1 MASPRVLID
10 GYNLAMKHGTGIK
23 TYTMLLDNALR
34 SLGAETSFLFG
45 HAIPAVDDPLLRE
58 VLFYDENPHRYH
70 TPFGRFLHKGGIWSS
85 AGLNKSPDIS
95 RVPDNDVV
103 VTAQAKGSRP
113 HERALNGHNLYDI
126 AFRRSLSFKK
136 FLDAGLPETFDA
148 VHMTFPLP
156 LRTKGN
162 AKKIVT
168 IHDLIP
174 LRLPYTTTDDKSE
187 MLRRHRAAAEE
198 ADLIFTVSEFS
209 KSDIVKLLGVDPDKI
224 VVTYQPSR
232 FAPIRPPEM
241 RERAKV
247 LRRFDLAEK
256 GYILFVGAIEP
267 KKNLGRLLKA
277 YAEADVDVP
286 IVVVGPRGWL
296 WQDEIGWIIDSPEPA
311 LRRKIRFLNHLSPEE
326 LRFVFSGA
334 LATTFPSLYE
344 GYGLPLIE
352 SMGFGVPV
360 LTARSS
366 SLPEVCGDAALYV
379 DPFDVRDIR
388 EKIER
393 LVGDQPLREYLSER
407 GLQRAQ
413 QLSPENF
420 AQQVAGGYR
429 RLGLL
434 D

>member
-1 MASPRVLID
+1 MAAPRVLID

-23 TYTMLLDNALR
+23 TYTMLLDNALK
-34 SLGAETSFLFG
+34 SMGAETSFLFG
-45 HAIPAVDDPLLRE
+45 HAIPSVDDPLLRE
-58 VLFYDENPHRYH
+58 VLFYDDNPTRYH
-70 TPFGRFLHKGGIWSS
+70 TPFGRILHKGGIWAS
-85 AGLNKSPDIS
+85 AALDKAPPIS
-95 RVPDNDVV
+95 RIPDNDVV

-113 HERALNGHNLYDI
+113 HERALNGHNLFDI
-126 AFRRSLSFKK
+126 GWRRSLSFGK
-136 FLDAGLPETFDA
+136 FLDASTPETFDA

-156 LRTKGN
+156 VRLKGN

-174 LRLPYTTTDDKSE
+174 LRLPYTTTDDKAE
-187 MLRRHRAAAEE
+187 MLRRHRTAAAE

-209 KSDIVKLLGVDPDKI
+209 KSDIVKLLNVDPDKV

-241 RERAKV
+241 RERAKA
-247 LRRFDLAEK
+247 LRRFNLAEK
-256 GYILFVGAIEP
+256 GYVLFVGAIEP

-286 IVVVGPRGWL
+286 LVVVGPRGWM
-296 WQDEIGWIIDSPEPA
+296 WQDEIGWVAEADPET
-311 LRRKIRFLNHLSPEE
+311 RRRIRFLNHLSPED
-326 LRFVFSGA
+326 LRYIYSGA

-352 SMGFGVPV
+352 SMSFGVPV
-360 LTARSS
+360 LTSRSS

-393 LVGDQPLREYLSER
+393 LVGDQPLRDYLSER

-413 QLSPENF
+413 QLSPANF
-420 AQQVAGGYR
+420 AEQVAGGYR